1 MSLLSFVTNHER
13 ERLMKFK
20 LCLCIA
26 LFLACSVSI
35 AHAQTFPSKPILIV
49 IPFSAGGTLDA
60 VTRLVA
66 AKMSENIGQPVVIEN
81 RTGAAGVIG
90 WQAVAKA
97 APDGYTLGTIAN
109 SFAINPAVRSDLPFD
124 TLKDFVP
131 LTSLGITPHVLAVH
145 PSSPANTAQELAALA
160 RQKPDTLTYG
170 TLGEGSYSHLV
181 GKMFEK
187 AADGIRL
194 VQVPFR
200 GSAPSIVALLGNQ
213 ITMVFGNL
221 PEILP
226 NVKGGKLKALAIS
239 ATSRSPLAPD
249 LQTIGEAG
257 FPGFHS
263 ESWYGL
269 VAPAGT
275 PPEIVRR
282 LQREAARAMA
292 QPEVKERLAAQSVYG
307 GGETPEEFATSLRNL
322 MATYAAIAKETNIK
336 ARPN

>member
-1 MSLLSFVTNHER
+1 MRNSL
-13 ERLMKFK
+13 RL
-20 LCLCIA
+20 IA
-26 LFLACSVSI
+26 SVF
-35 AHAQTFPSKPILIV
+35 AAYVAFAGVAVAQVFPSKPITIV
-49 IPFSAGGTLDA
+49 VPFSAGGTLDA

-66 AKMSENIGQPVVIEN
+66 SKVADNVGQPVVVEN
-81 RTGAAGVIG
+81 RTGAQGLIG
-90 WQAVAKA
+90 FQSVAKA
-97 APDGYTLGTIAN
+97 PPDGYTLVTIAN
-109 SFAINPAVRSDLPFD
+109 SFAVNPAVRNDLPYD
-124 TLKDFVP
+124 SVKDFAP

-145 PSSPANTAQELAALA
+145 PSLPVSSVKDLVALA

-187 AADGIRL
+187 AAGGIRL

-200 GSAPSIVALLGNQ
+200 GSAPSILAVLGDQ

-221 PEILP
+221 PEIVP
-226 NVKGGKLKALAIS
+226 HMKSGKLKALAIS
-239 ATSRSPLAPD
+239 ATARSPLIPD
-249 LQTIGEAG
+249 LPTMTEAG

-275 PPEIVRR
+275 PPDVLHR
-282 LQREAARAMA
+282 LQREVARALA
-292 QPEVKERLAAQSVYG
+292 LPEVKERLAMQSVSG
-307 GGETPEEFATSLRNL
+307 GGETPEEFAASLRTL

-336 ARPN
+336 AGTK

>member
-1 MSLLSFVTNHER
+1 VRSKAIRSIALLFALLST
-13 ERLMKFK
+13 
-20 LCLCIA
+20 A
-26 LFLACSVSI
+26 AG
-35 AHAQTFPSKPILIV
+35 AQPFPSKPILIV
-49 IPFSAGGTLDA
+49 VPFSAGGTLDA

-66 AKMSENIGQPVVIEN
+66 AKMSENVGQPVVIEN
-81 RTGAAGVIG
+81 RTGAAGIIG
-90 WQAVAKA
+90 FQSVAKA
-97 APDGYTLGTIAN
+97 PPDGYTLVTVAN
-109 SFAINPAVRSDLPFD
+109 SFAVNPAVRSDLPFD
-124 TLKDFVP
+124 TVKDFAP

-145 PSSPANTAQELAALA
+145 PSFPANSVKELVAIA

-187 AADGIRL
+187 AGGGLKL

-200 GSAPSIVALLGNQ
+200 GSAPSIVAVLGNQ

-226 NVKGGKLKALAIS
+226 HVKGGKLKALALS
-239 ATSRSPLAPD
+239 ALKRSPLAPD
-249 LQTIGEAG
+249 LPTMTEAG

-275 PPEIVRR
+275 PSDILHR
-282 LQREAARAMA
+282 LQREVARAMTDP
-292 QPEVKERLAAQSVYG
+292 QVKERLAQQSVYG
-307 GGETPEEFATSLRNL
+307 GGETPEEFATSLRAL
-322 MATYAAIAKETNIK
+322 MASYAAIAKETNIK
-336 ARPN
+336 ATQN

>member
-1 MSLLSFVTNHER
+1 MRNSL
-13 ERLMKFK
+13 RL
-20 LCLCIA
+20 IA
-26 LFLACSVSI
+26 SVF
-35 AHAQTFPSKPILIV
+35 AAYAAFAGVAVAQVFPSKPITIV
-49 IPFSAGGTLDA
+49 VPFSAGGTLDA

-66 AKMSENIGQPVVIEN
+66 SKVADNVGQPVVVEN
-81 RTGAAGVIG
+81 RTGAQGLIG
-90 WQAVAKA
+90 FQSVAKA
-97 APDGYTLGTIAN
+97 PPDGYTLVTIAN
-109 SFAINPAVRSDLPFD
+109 SFAVNPAVRNDLPYD
-124 TLKDFVP
+124 SVKDFAP

-145 PSSPANTAQELAALA
+145 PSLPVSSVKDLVALA

-187 AADGIRL
+187 AAGGIRL

-200 GSAPSIVALLGNQ
+200 GSAPSILAVLGEQ

-221 PEILP
+221 PEIVP
-226 NVKGGKLKALAIS
+226 HMKSGKLKALAIS
-239 ATSRSPLAPD
+239 ATARSPLIPD
-249 LQTIGEAG
+249 LPTMTEAG

-275 PPEIVRR
+275 PPDVLHR
-282 LQREAARAMA
+282 LQREVARALA
-292 QPEVKERLAAQSVYG
+292 LPEVKERLAMQSVSG
-307 GGETPEEFATSLRNL
+307 GGETPEEFAASLRTL

-336 ARPN
+336 AGTK

>member
-1 MSLLSFVTNHER
+1 VRNRIVQLVALL
-13 ERLMKFK
+13 L
-20 LCLCIA
+20 A
-26 LFLACSVSI
+26 LFAG
-35 AHAQTFPSKPILIV
+35 AAAAQTFPAKPILIV
-49 IPFSAGGTLDA
+49 VPFSAGGTLDA

-81 RTGAAGVIG
+81 RTGAQGIIG
-90 WQAVAKA
+90 FQSVAKA
-97 APDGYTLGTIAN
+97 PPDGYTMVTVAN
-109 SFAINPAVRSDLPFD
+109 SFAVNPAVRSDLPYD
-124 TLKDFVP
+124 TVKDFAPV
-131 LTSLGITPHVLAVH
+131 TSLGITPHVLAVH
-145 PSSPANTAQELAALA
+145 PSFPANSVKELVAIA
-160 RQKPDTLTYG
+160 RQKPETLTYG

-187 AADGIRL
+187 AAGGIKL

-200 GSAPSIVALLGNQ
+200 GSAPSIVAVLGNQ

-226 NVKGGKLKALAIS
+226 NAKSGKLKALALS
-239 ATSRSPLAPD
+239 ATSRSPLVPD
-249 LQTIGEAG
+249 LPTMNEAG

-275 PPEIVRR
+275 PADILHR

-292 QPEVKERLAAQSVYG
+292 DPVVKERLAQQSVYG
-307 GGETPEEFATSLRNL
+307 GGETPEEFAASLRSL

-336 ARPN
+336 ASAN